1 MNTRS
6 IAFIS
11 LALSCASISRPSNNT
26 VSFTE
31 TQTKLH
37 QAIENDSATE
47 VRQVIASSTPKG
59 QGNDSAEWF
68 LLKAILSDNTE
79 EIKQAT
85 QKIIAEGKNG
95 NAPIIWAALLEKPN
109 AVKILLECSA
119 KIDANIVKYAIKV
132 GDFESALTIV
142 KSGMD
147 ISDIIQDC
155 VQLCTSSTNT
165 DSDTILE
172 FIQELINRG
181 YKVNDAWNLPPNLYQ
196 AFESKILKLL
206 LKNGANPNQVI
217 VGNRYGNA
225 PLLIATHL
233 AAHQAIEILLDAG
246 ANVNQAAKVRSYR
259 EPVTSLFVAI
269 AQNNIEVAKLFLD
282 KGADINQAIKAHAD
296 AKALTPLALAVE
308 RGYSTMVEL
317 LLERGARY

>member
-109 AVKILLECSA
+109 AVKILLECGT

-147 ISDIIQDC
+147 ISDIMQEC
-155 VQLCTSSTNT
+155 MQLCFARTNNSNI
-165 DSDTILE
+165 DIALE
-172 FIQELINRG
+172 FAQELINHG
-181 YKVNDAWNLPPNLYQ
+181 YNVNDAWRIKTLTNP
-196 AFESKILKLL
+196 FDSKILKLFIE
-206 LKNGANPNQVI
+206 NGINPNQI
-217 VGNRYGNA
+217 ITGNRDGET
-225 PLLIATHL
+225 PLLMATNS
-233 AAHQAIEILLDAG
+233 QNKTVMEILLNAGTDVNKMGKFGSYNMPITPLFLAVIKGELEGVKLLLDRG
-246 ANVNQAAKVRSYR
+246 ANIQ
-259 EPVTSLFVAI
+259 
-269 AQNNIEVAKLFLD
+269 QEVKTDSNL
-282 KGADINQAIKAHAD
+282 
-296 AKALTPLALAVE
+296 KALTPLALAVE
-308 RGYSTMVEL
+308 RGNSAMVEL
-317 LLERGARY
+317 LLERGAQY